1 MIEFQR
7 ANFNSSS
14 QIFDDGLR
22 KYMISVYNN
31 MFIALLISAFTAL
44 FVANSPALL
53 NAIFGSPLKW
63 VVMLAPLGFVFFISA
78 KINSIPAQ
86 TAKNYLWIFSGL
98 MGLSLA
104 PIFIAYTGASVVRC
118 FFISASVFGA
128 ASLYGQ
134 NTKKD
139 LTSMGSFLFMGV
151 IGIIIASIVNIFMQ
165 SSFMQFAISV
175 LAVII
180 FTGLTAYD
188 TQKLKQIYYS
198 ASSDEETIKKTA
210 IMGALSLY
218 IDFIN
223 IFIHLLH
230 LLGDRRN

>member
-1 MIEFQR
+1 MIQFQR

-14 QIFDDGLR
+14 KTFDDGLR
-22 KYMISVYNN
+22 KYMVSVYNN
-31 MFIALLISAFTAL
+31 MFVALLISAFVAL
-44 FVANSPALL
+44 FVSNSPALI
-53 NAIFGSPLKW
+53 NAIFNSPLKW
-63 VVMLAPLGFVFFISA
+63 LIMLAPLGFVFFLSA

-86 TAKNYLWIFSGL
+86 TAKNYLWIFSAL
-98 MGLSLA
+98 MGLALA
-104 PIFIAYTGASVVRC
+104 PIFIMYTGASVVRC
-118 FFISASVFGA
+118 FFISASVFGV

-139 LTSMGSFLFMGV
+139 LTSMGSFLYMGV
-151 IGIIIASIVNIFMQ
+151 IGIIIASLVNIFTQ

-175 LAVII
+175 LAVVI

-198 ASSDEETIKKTA
+198 AGSDEETIKKTA

-218 IDFIN
+218 MDFIN

-230 LLGDRRN
+230 LLGDRK

>member
-1 MIEFQR
+1 MKFKQ
-7 ANFNSSS
+7 S
-14 QIFDDGLR
+14 
-22 KYMISVYNN
+22 
-31 MFIALLISAFTAL
+31 
-44 FVANSPALL
+44 
-53 NAIFGSPLKW
+53 
-63 VVMLAPLGFVFFISA
+63 
-78 KINSIPAQ
+78 
-86 TAKNYLWIFSGL
+86 
-98 MGLSLA
+98 
-104 PIFIAYTGASVVRC
+104 
-118 FFISASVFGA
+118 
-128 ASLYGQ
+128 YGQ

-139 LTSMGSFLFMGV
+139 LTSIGSFLFMGV

-230 LLGDRRN
+230 LIGDRRN